1 MTSRDRILAA
11 LDFRSPDKTPLQI
24 HPSQGG
30 LYEHG
35 QKLLDLMRACGH
47 DFGDAQQFKLP
58 APPPPTDFD
67 PDGRY
72 HAIRTDEWGT
82 TWQYRI
88 FGVWGHPIAWPLDD
102 ISKLDA
108 YKPPPP
114 PPAVWPGLDAA
125 RADARRHCERWFLL
139 GGAGSLFHKLHSL
152 RRFDDVLVDILQDT
166 PEINRL
172 ADLITETMMACVSR
186 ALAVDADAVAFGDDF
201 GTQSAL
207 IFPPKVWRRFF
218 KPRYKALFAP
228 ILRAKKQIFFHS
240 CGQIAGLLEDLSE
253 LSVNAIWPQLPLF
266 DLRDLAKRC
275 RDLRL
280 AVQLHPD
287 RGDLMQR
294 RGPADVRAYIHK
306 MLDDFDTRSGGSWLY
321 IEIDPGFPWPNV
333 QALFE
338 TAMEL
343 RR

>member
-1 MTSRDRILAA
+1 MTPRDRVFAA
-11 LDFRSPDKTPLQI
+11 LDFRPPDTIPLQV

-47 DFGDAQQFKLP
+47 DFGDLTGWKMP
-58 APPPPTDFD
+58 DPPPPKDFD

-88 FGVWGHPIAWPLDD
+88 FGVWGHPTAWPLDD
-102 ISKLDA
+102 MAKLDA
-108 YKPPPP
+108 YKPPAPP
-114 PPAVWPGLDAA
+114 PVAGPWLAA
-125 RADARRHCERWFLL
+125 AKADVRRHRERYFYL

-152 RRFDDVLVDILQDT
+152 RRFDDVLVDIMLDT

-172 ADLITETMMACVSR
+172 ADLITENMAACVSR
-186 ALAVDADAVAFGDDF
+186 ALALDADAVAFGDDF

-218 KPRYKALFAP
+218 RPRYQALFAP
-228 ILRAKKQIFFHS
+228 VLRAGKRIFFHS
-240 CGQIAGLLEDLSE
+240 CGQIADLLDDLRGLG
-253 LSVNAIWPQLPLF
+253 VHAIWPQLPLF
-266 DLRDLAKRC
+266 NLRDLAKRC
-275 RDLRL
+275 RDLGL

-294 RGPADVRAYIHK
+294 GSPADVRAYVRR
-306 MLDDFDTRSGGSWLY
+306 MLDDFATLSGGSWLY
-321 IEIDPGFPWPNV
+321 LEIDPGFPWPNV

-343 RR
+343 RK